1 MESLDN
7 KHISIMN
14 KINEKTEKVKKSMI
28 KNTDIYFKLISIK
41 GMILEEYERINK
53 LIEKIK

>member
-7 KHISIMN
+7 KHMSIMHR
-14 KINEKTEKVKKSMI
+14 INEKTEKVKKLMI

-41 GMILEEYERINK
+41 GMILEEYERLNQ